1 MHTRQPSKTA
11 LFVAN
16 ARARHQMLD
25 QPPIFTDPL
34 ALRILDESA
43 LPSAGFDEGQPEELV
58 RERRLFIA
66 ARSRYAD
73 DTIAAATA
81 AGTTQVVILG
91 AGLDTTAYRQTNSH
105 VRFFEV
111 DHPATQD
118 YKRHRLAHAEIPIP
132 ASLTFAPVDF
142 EQSTLADALAGAC
155 LDRTRRTLFIWL
167 GVAVYLTGQSVDDTL
182 RYIADGHSELVFDY
196 FYPLTSAPSD
206 PTSAQLHN
214 RAALVAAAGEPWK
227 TFFTADEIR
236 TILLSFGYHH
246 VDDRSASELL
256 AAYNVRTTTRP
267 ADSGPHLI
275 HACAA

>member
-1 MHTRQPSKTA
+1 MADKPR
-11 LFVAN
+11 
-16 ARARHQMLD
+16 
-25 QPPIFTDPL
+25 IFTDPL
-34 ALRILDESA
+34 AARIFGESA
-43 LPSAGFDEGQPEELV
+43 LASAEFDEGQTGELV
-58 RERRLFIA
+58 RQRRLFIA

-73 DTIAAATA
+73 DTVRSAIAG
-81 AGTTQVVILG
+81 GTDQVVILG
-91 AGLDTTAYRQTNSH
+91 AGLDTTAYRQTTTH

-118 YKRHRLAHAEIPIP
+118 WKRKRLAAAGIAIP

-142 EQSTLADALAGAC
+142 ERSTLAAALAQAG
-155 LDRTRRTLFIWL
+155 LDRTRRTVVIWL
-167 GVAVYLTGQSVDDTL
+167 GVAVYLTRSSVDDTL
-182 RYIADGHSELVFDY
+182 RYIAEGPSELVFDY

-236 TILLSFGYHH
+236 ALLLSYGYHH

-256 AAYNVRTTTRP
+256 ATYDVPANARP
-267 ADSGPHLI
+267 TDSGPHLI
-275 HACAA
+275 HARTA